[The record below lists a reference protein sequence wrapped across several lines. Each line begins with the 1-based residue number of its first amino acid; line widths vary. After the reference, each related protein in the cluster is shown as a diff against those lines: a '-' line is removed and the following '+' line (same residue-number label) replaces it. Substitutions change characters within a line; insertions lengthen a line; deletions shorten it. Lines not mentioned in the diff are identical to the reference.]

1 MFIFVEQNN
10 SDCLEYSNSM
20 IIDKMVFT
28 HIVFIQYG
36 DQSQWVF
43 RVNIPKDER
52 SIEIEMTGIWNVS
65 NWSITVI
72 TIEKTHLHLIEKRKM
87 RNEDSSLLSYL
98 MIVNGISRIDIKV
111 TITKKSTYYHLRIIH
126 CKEDR

>member
-20 IIDKMVFT
+20 IIDNMMFT

-126 CKEDR
+126 CK

>member
-36 DQSQWVF
+36 DQSQ
-43 RVNIPKDER
+43 
-52 SIEIEMTGIWNVS
+52 
-65 NWSITVI
+65 
-72 TIEKTHLHLIEKRKM
+72 
-87 RNEDSSLLSYL
+87 
-98 MIVNGISRIDIKV
+98 
-111 TITKKSTYYHLRIIH
+111 
-126 CKEDR
+126 

>member
-1 MFIFVEQNN
+1 MFIFVEKNN
-10 SDCLEYSNSM
+10 GDWLEYSNGM

-72 TIEKTHLHLIEKRKM
+72 TIEKTHLHLFVEKWGMKTAHC
-87 RNEDSSLLSYL
+87 YL
-98 MIVNGISRIDIKV
+98 NWWELMEYPELISM
-111 TITKKSTYYHLRIIH
+111 LQ
-126 CKEDR
+126 